1 MDSSEKIVRCLDR
14 QLNQYKQPVT
24 ELSKTDENDFI
35 ISNAIMFDWDEI
47 SKLYDGDDSSSVDAI
62 YCFIEDNTLTL
73 YFFEF
78 KNFNLHDP
86 FFDAK
91 KQLEYLI
98 NDLDACVFN
107 CCYPEE
113 MRKLKKKLIS
123 KKVIS
128 LKTKP
133 MESLILL
140 HNVLNEAGISSEE
153 IISVKK
159 EYYVV
164 STTPSSGNK
173 ANWHRRGRNREIF
186 GFIDKIKPFPF
197 INVDH
202 LNKETF
208 SSLIDELQT
217 KNQINT

>member
-1 MDSSEKIVRCLDR
+1 MKI
-14 QLNQYKQPVT
+14 
-24 ELSKTDENDFI
+24 
-35 ISNAIMFDWDEI
+35 
-47 SKLYDGDDSSSVDAI
+47 SVLVL
-62 YCFIEDNTLTL
+62 CS
-73 YFFEF
+73 
-78 KNFNLHDP
+78 
-86 FFDAK
+86 
-91 KQLEYLI
+91 QQ
-98 NDLDACVFN
+98 
-107 CCYPEE
+107 
-113 MRKLKKKLIS
+113 KKKLIS